1 MKYITA
7 LTLVAFPLVV
17 SAQDGRLEG
26 LISIVEGLGVLVDR
40 LIPIAFA
47 AALLF
52 FFWGLAKFILG
63 AGDDEK
69 RQAGRSM
76 MFAGVVALFIMASIL
91 GIIDFIGNALGIE
104 QGGSA
109 IAPGVEFE

>member
-1 MKYITA
+1 MKYIS
-7 LTLVAFPLVV
+7 LITLFAFPLIV
-17 SAQDGRLEG
+17 SAQDGRLQG
-26 LISIVEGLGVLVDR
+26 VISIVEGIGVLVDR

-63 AGDDEK
+63 AGDEEK
-69 RQAGRSM
+69 RKAGRGM
-76 MFAGVVALFIMASIL
+76 MLAGVVALFIMASIL

-109 IAPGVEFE
+109 TAPGVEFE